1 MRMKAAVLHAQG
13 KPRPYATSQ
22 PFAIE
27 EVELDPPG
35 PGELLIEI
43 GGGGLCHSD
52 LSTLEGLRP
61 RKLPTVGGH
70 EGAGIVRALGP
81 GVSGL
86 KEGDHVVTLFVS
98 SCGTCRYCAEG
109 RPNLCDGSMAARTN
123 GTLLSGERR
132 LRFVGERARRGE
144 LLHHYSNLSVYAEYA
159 VVSESSVVKIDDDV
173 PLDVA
178 AIFGCA
184 VMTGVGAVLNTAKVP
199 PGGTM
204 AVVGLGG
211 VGMCALLGGV
221 VAGAARLIA
230 VDVNPD
236 KLGLARQ
243 LGATDTALAT
253 DQACIAEVR
262 ELTKGG
268 VDFVIETA
276 GSIAAMQ
283 TAYAISARGSTTVSV
298 GLPQPSQLFSFAH
311 SQLVTDERTIKGSY
325 MGSCV
330 PKRDIPRFIAL
341 YKRGKLPIDRLRSG
355 TLGFD
360 GLNAGFDKLADGAV
374 LRQIL
379 VPHG

>member
-1 MRMKAAVLHAQG
+1 MRMTAAVLYEQA
-13 KPRPYATSQ
+13 KPRPYAQSK

-27 EVELDPPG
+27 QVELDPPG
-35 PGELLIEI
+35 PGEILIEV

-52 LSTLEGLRP
+52 LSTIEGLRP
-61 RKLPTVGGH
+61 RILPTVGGH
-70 EGAGIVRALGP
+70 EGAGIVREVGE
-81 GVSGL
+81 GVVGL
-86 KEGDHVVTLFVS
+86 APGDHVVTLFVS
-98 SCGTCRYCAEG
+98 SCGTCRFCAEG
-109 RPNLCDGSMAARTN
+109 RPNLCDASLGAKTA
-123 GTLLSGERR
+123 GTLLSGVRR
-132 LRFVGERARRGE
+132 LRFPGGRSGE

-159 VVSESSVVKIDDDV
+159 VVSQSTVVKIDDDV

-199 PGGTM
+199 PGGAM

-221 VAGAARLIA
+221 VAGAARIVA

-253 DQACIAEVR
+253 DADCVQQVR
-262 ELTKGG
+262 DLTGGG

-276 GSIAAMQ
+276 GTIKAMQ

-311 SQLVTDERTIKGSY
+311 SALVSDERTIKGSY

-341 YKRGKLPIDRLRSG
+341 FKRGKLPIDKLRSG
-355 TLGFD
+355 TVGFD

-374 LRQIL
+374 LRQVL
-379 VPHG
+379 VPKAH

>member
-1 MRMKAAVLHAQG
+1 MRMTAAVLYEQG
-13 KPRPYATSQ
+13 KPRPFATSK
-22 PFAIE
+22 PLVIE
-27 EVELDPPG
+27 EVELDAPG
-35 PGELLIEI
+35 EGELLIEI
-43 GGGGLCHSD
+43 GGAGLCHSD
-52 LSTLEGLRP
+52 LSTIEGLRP
-61 RKLPTVGGH
+61 RKLPAVGGH

-86 KEGDHVVTLFVS
+86 AIDDHVVTLFVS
-98 SCGTCRYCAEG
+98 SCGRCRYCAEG
-109 RPNLCDGSMAARTN
+109 RPNLCDASMSARSA

-132 LRFVGERARRGE
+132 LRFTGERRAS

-159 VVSESSVVKIDDDV
+159 VVSESSVVKIDSDV

-184 VMTGVGAVLNTAKVP
+184 VMTGVGAVLNTARVP
-199 PGGTM
+199 AGGAM

-253 DQACIAEVR
+253 DADCVAQVR
-262 ELTKGG
+262 DLTNGG
-268 VDFVIETA
+268 LDYVIETA
-276 GSIAAMQ
+276 GTIPAMQ
-283 TAYAISARGSTTVSV
+283 TAYAITARGGTTVSV
-298 GLPQPSQLFSFAH
+298 GLPSPAQSFQFAH
-311 SQLVTDERTIKGSY
+311 SALVTDERTIKGSY

-330 PKRDIPRFIAL
+330 PKRDIPRFIEL
-341 YKRGKLPIDRLRSG
+341 YKRGKLPIDRLRSA
-355 TLGFD
+355 TIGFD
-360 GLNAGFDKLADGAV
+360 DLNAGFDRLADGGV
-374 LRQIL
+374 LRQVL
-379 VPHG
+379 VPH

>member
-1 MRMKAAVLHAQG
+1 MTAAVLFEQG
-13 KPRPYATSQ
+13 KPRPYAESK

-27 EVELDPPG
+27 QVELDPPG
-35 PGELLIEI
+35 PGEILIEV

-61 RKLPTVGGH
+61 RILPTVGGH
-70 EGAGIVRALGP
+70 EGSGIVREVGE
-81 GVSGL
+81 GVTGL
-86 KEGDHVVTLFVS
+86 APGDHVVTLFVS
-98 SCGTCRYCAEG
+98 SCGSCRYCAEG
-109 RPNLCDGSMAARTN
+109 RPNLCNASLSARTA
-123 GTLLSGERR
+123 GTLISGERR
-132 LRFVGERARRGE
+132 LHFTGARRGE

-159 VVSESSVVKIDDDV
+159 VVAQSSVVKIDDDV

-178 AIFGCA
+178 ALFGCA

-221 VAGAARLIA
+221 VAGAARIVA

-253 DQACIAEVR
+253 DQDCVEQVR
-262 ELTKGG
+262 DLTGGG

-276 GSIAAMQ
+276 GTIKAMQ

-311 SQLVTDERTIKGSY
+311 SALVSDERTIKGSY

-355 TLGFD
+355 TVGFD

-374 LRQIL
+374 LRQVL
-379 VPHG
+379 VPQR